1 MAVSIVLFFGAF
13 LPLLGILVAPFSP
26 LPLCILTV
34 KYGLRHGLMVALI
47 TIGVLS
53 VLFSIVL
60 GGAFIPFVFVG
71 LVLGALARRRST
83 GLRALV
89 GGTLATLM
97 LLLGLFYLYEYVAS
111 NSQNLMTIR
120 EFWNRKFE
128 RTDEVIGDLETSVFK
143 GNKSVTA
150 PLRANL
156 RTLQW
161 MVSEVFR
168 FPLAFFSTLAAL
180 GFAMSYFVANRMLKK
195 LGLLFPDLPEFS
207 KWQGTKEAVA
217 LFSACYLM
225 TMYCWRTEALREWR
239 VYAINILF
247 LLFVYHL
254 ILGLSLLEFN
264 LRRRGTDSIL
274 RVIVHLLALRFL
286 TFPPA
291 PLLTTL
297 ALLDPWFDFRN
308 LALEAAPAIET
319 DNVVLEK
326 GDG

>member
-34 KYGLRHGLMVALI
+34 KYGLRHGLMVAFI

-53 VLFSIVL
+53 VLFSVVL

-89 GGTLATLM
+89 GGTLATL
-97 LLLGLFYLYEYVAS
+97 LLLLSLFYLYEYVAS
-111 NSQNLMTIR
+111 NSQNLLTIR
-120 EFWNRKFE
+120 EFWNKKFE
-128 RTDEVIGDLETSVFK
+128 RTDEVIGELEKSVLK
-143 GNKSVTA
+143 GNKALTG
-150 PLRANL
+150 PLRAHL
-156 RTLQW
+156 GTLQW

-168 FPLAFFSTLAAL
+168 FPVAFFSTLAAL
-180 GFAMSYFVANRMLKK
+180 GFAMSFFVAQRMLKK
-195 LGLLFPDLPEFS
+195 LGLDFPDLPAFHA
-207 KWQGTKEAVA
+207 WQGTKEAVA
-217 LFSACYLM
+217 AFLVCYLG
-225 TMYCWRTEALREWR
+225 TMYCWRTESLREWR

-254 ILGLSLLEFN
+254 VLGLSNLEFH
-264 LRRRGTDSIL
+264 LRKRGTDSIL

-286 TFPPA
+286 AFPPV
-291 PLLTTL
+291 PLVTTL
-297 ALLDPWFDFRN
+297 ALLDPWFNFRK
-308 LALEAAPAIET
+308 LDTAAVAQEQA
-319 DNVVLEK
+319 V
-326 GDG
+326 